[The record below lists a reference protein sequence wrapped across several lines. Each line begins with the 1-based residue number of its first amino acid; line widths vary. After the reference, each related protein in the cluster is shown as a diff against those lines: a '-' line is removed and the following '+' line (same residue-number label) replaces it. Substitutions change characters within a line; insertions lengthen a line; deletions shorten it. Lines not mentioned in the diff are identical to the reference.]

1 MDDRKLI
8 RERLW
13 NSLDMHWIKTNT
25 VMIAVV
31 YGIIA
36 LIYSLRIPEPGL
48 RWQLVGIMF
57 LLVVMPWLVFY
68 LWRTIRIF
76 RKAEEYTF
84 CKCCL
89 SQPKGGNLK
98 HSIRFTVILTDSE
111 GRKFAADTHSIFS
124 TRSTF
129 GLGLEDYVNKT
140 VTVAY
145 NEETGMV
152 VVIG

>member
-1 MDDRKLI
+1 MEDEKII

-13 NSLDMHWIKTNT
+13 NSLDMHWVKVNT
-25 VMIAVV
+25 VMILVV
-31 YGIIA
+31 FGIIG

-57 LLVVMPWLVFY
+57 LLVVAPWLVFY
-68 LWRTIRIF
+68 LWRTVSIF
-76 RKAEEYTF
+76 RRAEEYIF

-89 SQPKGGNLK
+89 SQPRGGSLK
-98 HSIRFTVILTDSE
+98 HSIRFTVVLTDSD
-111 GRKFAADTHSIFS
+111 GSKFAANTHSIFS
-124 TRSTF
+124 TRSIC

-145 NEETGMV
+145 NPSTGSV